1 MKPKTIIPLI
11 IGLGVGF
18 FAVKMGLDMV
28 QRAKGAQGGEV
39 DVLIS
44 GKQIEVASK
53 VNEQMLSVK
62 KVPQALVPTDAF
74 TKSKDLVGRVT
85 AMTIAPGVPITQSM
99 LAPPG
104 SEPGLRAI
112 IPNGMR
118 AVSVSVNEETAVAGF
133 IMPGCRVDVSAV
145 GRDQTPAKL
154 ILSDIEVGAVGQSL
168 SRVGEDGK
176 TVRMEKSVTLFLK
189 PEEVQIL
196 HAFGGSGR
204 IRLALRGAGRDPGEP
219 AWIKA
224 LKASLEKKPEVAP
237 KEKKAKNGS
246 SHVVDVVRGQ
256 EYQKLVFDSNGNMR
270 RVASEGVSAILNEAN
285 AVQDQP
291 QKQRT
296 EVHE

>member
-39 DVLIS
+39 EVLIS

-53 VNEQMLSVK
+53 ISANMLSSK

-74 TKSKDLVGRVT
+74 TTSKELVGRVT
-85 AMTIAPGVPITQSM
+85 AMTVAPGVPITQSM

-133 IMPGCRVDVSAV
+133 IMPGCHVDVSAV
-145 GRDQTPAKL
+145 GRDHGPAKL
-154 ILSDIEVGAVGQSL
+154 ILSDAEVGAVGQSL

-196 HAFGGSGR
+196 HAYGGSGR

-219 AWIKA
+219 AWMKM
-224 LKASLEKKPEVAP
+224 LKASLEKKVNETPREKP
-237 KEKKAKNGS
+237 KGHD

-256 EYQKLVFDSNGNMR
+256 EYQKLVFDTNGNMR
-270 RVASEGVSAILNEAN
+270 RIASEGVSAVLNEAN
-285 AVQDQP
+285 AATTQQP
-291 QKQRT
+291 PNPRT